1 MGLARIFSET
11 TLGSSKEI
19 FSQHH
24 LPSWKMFA
32 MVRLVSYCV
41 SKPSISSLI
50 ELPLIHLLPQNWR
63 VELVSTFQHMPLSNR
78 GNPTL
83 IAVQMEEHGS
93 LSGSL
98 EFLLGCEQFL
108 FNTVLAHNESLSWY
122 SLQLSLARR
131 AMFFALAACMPN
143 PPSSFGL
150 IILFHP
156 TRYNFFFSMDEPQR
170 KSLLILSIFSQRC
183 TGKTAPYIT

>member
-32 MVRLVSYCV
+32 MVRLVSCCV

-63 VELVSTFQHMPLSNR
+63 VELVPTFQHMPLSNR

-98 EFLLGCEQFL
+98 EFLLGREQYF
-108 FNTVLAHNESLSWY
+108 FNTALAHSESLSWY
-122 SLQLSLARR
+122 SKLPLPQL
-131 AMFFALAACMPN
+131 
-143 PPSSFGL
+143 
-150 IILFHP
+150 
-156 TRYNFFFSMDEPQR
+156 
-170 KSLLILSIFSQRC
+170 
-183 TGKTAPYIT
+183 